1 MTTTDRTN
9 RRRAPF
15 LVLAVLSLFMVAA
28 AACGSDSSSS
38 STATTKPAL
47 PSGPKISI
55 GAQDFPESLL
65 LSEVYSQ
72 VFTAAGYSSAVQ
84 ELGGYRDL
92 LYGAFATGD
101 VNFALEYA
109 GSMLNYLA
117 KPDKPAGSDVSANVE
132 GAKVLL
138 TPKNIVIAK
147 PSNAVNANAF
157 VMTKARSEEL
167 GITSL
172 SDLAAKGASLK
183 LGAPSD
189 CETNPFCLPGL
200 KSVYGVDLSSGLVAL
215 DDGRADALKGNQ
227 FDVAVLF
234 STDPPLASG
243 DLVVLKDDKN
253 MLPADNIVPVMAQ
266 ALVDAY
272 GQPFVDLVNKVS
284 AALTTANVTKMNAA
298 YVVDKEDA
306 KVVAANFLQANGLG

>member
-1 MTTTDRTN
+1 
-9 RRRAPF
+9 
-15 LVLAVLSLFMVAA
+15 
-28 AACGSDSSSS
+28 
-38 STATTKPAL
+38 
-47 PSGPKISI
+47 
-55 GAQDFPESLL
+55 
-65 LSEVYSQ
+65 
-72 VFTAAGYSSAVQ
+72 
-84 ELGGYRDL
+84 
-92 LYGAFATGD
+92 
-101 VNFALEYA
+101 VNFALEYS
-109 GSMLNYLA
+109 GSLLNYLA
-117 KPDKPAGSDVSANVE
+117 KPEKPAGSDVDANVE

-138 TPKNIVIAK
+138 TPKKIVIAT
-147 PSNAVNANAF
+147 PSAAVNTNAF

-172 SDLAAKGASLK
+172 SDLAAKGANLK

-234 STDPPLASG
+234 STDPPLAGG
-243 DLVVLKDDKN
+243 DLVVLTDDKN

-272 GQPFVDLVNKVS
+272 GQPFVDLVNKIS
-284 AALTTANVTKMNAA
+284 AALTTTNVTEMNAA

-306 KVVAANFLQANGLG
+306 NVVAANFLKANGLD

>member
-1 MTTTDRTN
+1 MTRSEILT
-9 RRRAPF
+9 RRRRP
-15 LVLAVLSLFMVAA
+15 LVAMAVAVAFILLA

-38 STATTKPAL
+38 STATTKATV
-47 PSGPKISI
+47 PSGPAVAI
-55 GAQDFPESLL
+55 GAQDFPESLV
-65 LSEVYSQ
+65 LSEVYKQ
-72 VFTAAGYSSAVQ
+72 AFAAAGYSTGVQ
-84 ELGGYRDL
+84 EVGGFRDL
-92 LYGAFATGD
+92 LYGAFGTGD

-117 KPDKPAGSDVSANVE
+117 KPEKPAGSDVNANVSQ
-132 GAKVLL
+132 ATVLL
-138 TPKNIVIAK
+138 TPKKIVVAK
-147 PSNAVNANAF
+147 PSSAVNTNAF

-167 GITSL
+167 GITTL

-200 KSVYGVDLSSGLVAL
+200 KSVYGVDLSANLVAL
-215 DDGRADALKGNQ
+215 DDGRADALVGKQ

-234 STDPPLASG
+234 STDPPLAG
-243 DLVVLKDDKN
+243 NDFVVLTDDKKL
-253 MLPADNIVPVMAQ
+253 LPADNIVPVMAQ

-272 GQPFVDLVNKVS
+272 GQSFVDLVNKVS
-284 AALTTANVTKMNAA
+284 AALTTASVTEMNKA

-306 KVVAANFLQANGLG
+306 STVASNFLKANGLA